1 MFSVL
6 LSAIK
11 EAFQDLQ
18 NTNKAAVKYNLESQ
32 ETY

>member
-18 NTNKAAVKYNLESQ
+18 NTNKAVVEYNLES
-32 ETY
+32 